1 MNKKETTNPKELQ
14 NQNYEAKKMNTSSN
28 LKKKKDKELQLPWWV
43 ELLFVQIG
51 LPDKLLIKILKAKK
65 TSREFIKNEK
75 KSIIIFLF
83 VITTLAYFYPV
94 IKHAKNKLDCEAI
107 AKNYIIKNKNTI
119 GFNNRELKMLSTNF
133 CYGGEEIYEIEN
145 LEN

>member
-1 MNKKETTNPKELQ
+1 MSKKEKTNPEEVRNK
-14 NQNYEAKKMNTSSN
+14 NYEAKKMNNYENSKQ
-28 LKKKKDKELQLPWWV
+28 KKNKDLPWWV

-51 LPDKLLIKILKAKK
+51 LPDKLLIEILKAKK
-65 TSREFIKNEK
+65 NSQEFIKNDK
-75 KSIIIFLF
+75 KSLITFLF
-83 VITTLAYFYPV
+83 LITTLAYFYPV

-119 GFNNRELKMLSTNF
+119 GMDNKEIKMLSTNF

-145 LEN
+145 LKN

>member
-1 MNKKETTNPKELQ
+1 MSKKETTNSKEVR
-14 NQNYEAKKMNTSSN
+14 NQNYEAKKMNTSEN
-28 LKKKKDKELQLPWWV
+28 LKKKNDKDLPWWV

-51 LPDKLLIKILKAKK
+51 LPDKLLIKILKFKK
-65 TSREFIKNEK
+65 TSKEFIKNDK
-75 KSIIIFLF
+75 KSLITFLF
-83 VITTLAYFYPV
+83 IISTFAYFYPV

-119 GFNNRELKMLSTNF
+119 GINNSEIKMLSTNF

-145 LEN
+145 LKN

>member
-1 MNKKETTNPKELQ
+1 MNKKETTNPKELK
-14 NQNYEAKKMNTSSN
+14 NQNYEAKKMNTSPN
-28 LKKKKDKELQLPWWV
+28 LKKKKDKDLPWWV

-65 TSREFIKNEK
+65 TSKEFIKNDK

-119 GFNNRELKMLSTNF
+119 GINNREIKMLSTNF

-145 LEN
+145 LKN

>member
-1 MNKKETTNPKELQ
+1 MNKKQTTKPKELK
-14 NQNYEAKKMNTSSN
+14 NQNYEAKKMNTTEN
-28 LKKKKDKELQLPWWV
+28 LKKKKDKDLPWWV

-65 TSREFIKNEK
+65 TSKEFIKNEK

-83 VITTLAYFYPV
+83 VITVLAYFYPV
-94 IKHAKNKLDCEAI
+94 IKYTKNKLECQAT

-119 GFNNRELKMLSTNF
+119 GINNREIKMLSTNF

-145 LEN
+145 LKN

>member
-1 MNKKETTNPKELQ
+1 MNKKETTNPKELK

-28 LKKKKDKELQLPWWV
+28 LKKKKDKDLPWWV

-65 TSREFIKNEK
+65 TSKEFIKNEK

-94 IKHAKNKLDCEAI
+94 IKHAKNKLDCEAV

-119 GFNNRELKMLSTNF
+119 GINNREIKMLSTNF
-133 CYGGEEIYEIEN
+133 CYGGEEIYELEN
-145 LEN
+145 LKN

>member
-1 MNKKETTNPKELQ
+1 MNKKETTNPKELK

-28 LKKKKDKELQLPWWV
+28 LKKKKDKELPWWV

-65 TSREFIKNEK
+65 TSKEFIENDK

-83 VITTLAYFYPV
+83 VITTMAYFYPV

-107 AKNYIIKNKNTI
+107 AKNYIIKNKNII
-119 GFNNRELKMLSTNF
+119 GINNREIKMISTNF

-145 LEN
+145 LKN

>member
-1 MNKKETTNPKELQ
+1 MSKKETTNPKEVR
-14 NQNYEAKKMNTSSN
+14 NQNYESKKMNNFENT
-28 LKKKKDKELQLPWWV
+28 KKKKDKDLPWWV

-65 TSREFIKNEK
+65 TSKEFIKNDK
-75 KSIIIFLF
+75 KSLITFLF
-83 VITTLAYFYPV
+83 VITTMAYFYPV

-119 GFNNRELKMLSTNF
+119 GINNREIKMLSTNF

-145 LEN
+145 LKN

>member
-1 MNKKETTNPKELQ
+1 MSKKETTNSKTFGD
-14 NQNYEAKKMNTSSN
+14 QNYDAKKMNTSEN
-28 LKKKKDKELQLPWWV
+28 FKKKKDKDLPWWV

-65 TSREFIKNEK
+65 SSKEFIKNDK
-75 KSIIIFLF
+75 KSLIIFFF

-119 GFNNRELKMLSTNF
+119 GINNREIKMLSTNF
-133 CYGGEEIYEIEN
+133 CHGGEEIYEIEN
-145 LEN
+145 AKN

>member
-1 MNKKETTNPKELQ
+1 MNKKETTKPKELK

-28 LKKKKDKELQLPWWV
+28 LKKKKDKDLPWWV

-65 TSREFIKNEK
+65 TSKEFIKNEK

-94 IKHAKNKLDCEAI
+94 IKHAKNKLDCEAV

-119 GFNNRELKMLSTNF
+119 GINNREIKMLSTNF

-145 LEN
+145 LKN

>member
-1 MNKKETTNPKELQ
+1 MSRKETTNPKEAR
-14 NQNYEAKKMNTSSN
+14 NQNYEAKKMNTSEK
-28 LKKKKDKELQLPWWV
+28 LKKKKDKDLPWWV

-65 TSREFIKNEK
+65 TSREFIKNEN

-94 IKHAKNKLDCEAI
+94 IKHAKNKLDCEVI
-107 AKNYIIKNKNTI
+107 AKNYIIKNKNI
-119 GFNNRELKMLSTNF
+119 FEINNREIKMISTNF

-145 LEN
+145 LRN